1 MEVYRERKRREQK
14 TKLGICGNR
23 SNNDGKEEHINNKGS
38 REKIREERER
48 KRQRSFGN
56 SILVLPM
63 VCKPVVCPL

>member
-1 MEVYRERKRREQK
+1 METEVTMMGRKNIE
-14 TKLGICGNR
+14 T
-23 SNNDGKEEHINNKGS
+23 INNKGS